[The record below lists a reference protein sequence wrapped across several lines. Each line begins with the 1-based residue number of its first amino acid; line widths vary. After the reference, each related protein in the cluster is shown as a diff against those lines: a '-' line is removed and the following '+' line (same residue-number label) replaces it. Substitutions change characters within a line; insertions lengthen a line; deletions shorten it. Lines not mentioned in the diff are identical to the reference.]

1 MAELADALDSG
12 SSALTGVE
20 VQVLFP
26 ALSDASAGL
35 PAGVFLRPLSPSPG
49 RLEPPTFGVHLWVAD
64 PDRPPLPPDDR
75 LEVLSAAEQERF
87 TRMGH
92 RPAADR
98 FARSRG
104 RLRHLLACYRGENPA
119 AVSLTVS
126 PDGKPE
132 VAGGPHFNL
141 SHTAGRLLI
150 AVAAS
155 PVGVDVE
162 PVRPVPAA
170 DDLVRRWFHADE
182 VGQYFALPADRR
194 PAAFRR
200 GWTCK
205 EALLKGVGCGA
216 RELAGCVVELDPDR
230 PPAVRLSPDGRAWHL
245 AAWEADGFA
254 AAVAVR
260 AG

>member
-26 ALSDASAGL
+26 ALSVASAGL
-35 PAGVFLRPLSPSPG
+35 PAGVFLRPLPPPSG
-49 RLEPPTFGVHLWVAD
+49 RLELLSGGAHLWVAD
-64 PDRPPLPPDDR
+64 PDRPPPADL
-75 LEVLSAAEQERF
+75 LAVLSPGERERAG
-87 TRMGH
+87 RMGH

-98 FARSRG
+98 FAHCRSLL
-104 RLRHLLACYRGENPA
+104 RLLLAGYRDEPPA
-119 AVSLTVS
+119 AVPLTVS

-150 AVAAS
+150 AVATG

-170 DDLVRRWFHADE
+170 DDLVRRWFHPAE
-182 VGQYFALPADRR
+182 VEQYFALSADRR

-205 EALLKGVGCGA
+205 EALLKGIGCGA

-230 PPAVRLSPDGRAWHL
+230 PPAARLSPDGRNWHL

-254 AAVAVR
+254 AAVALR